1 MRIHAGYTGIKST
14 EAHSPSSRLLRCD
27 GHDQGPRLIFAQ
39 VVADAPDAVL
49 DDGQAVCRDHGIE
62 LLGREAASGQIRL
75 LAPELRHIRSFV
87 PPAFGVLSLAP
98 CRQPS
103 LRSGSISEIEL
114 RFLLSLLLIGFV
126 SAPQAQVT
134 DAFSPSA
141 VMVLVDKDG
150 IAVGPVVPMRKKFFY
165 DAAVI
170 VSVNDLSVLV
180 GVLGYREEF
189 RSMRPSS
196 SGYYWSMGTR
206 SFTTLDCS
214 GQPYVS
220 LDSSAV
226 PGGERIAVAY
236 REKERYLL
244 AVAEPT
250 PGNFVERNFRSYLD
264 DGGRCIGVSSSGYSV
279 PVQFTISLDAIGKE
293 PFYLKE
299 MR

>member
-1 MRIHAGYTGIKST
+1 M
-14 EAHSPSSRLLRCD
+14 
-27 GHDQGPRLIFAQ
+27 
-39 VVADAPDAVL
+39 
-49 DDGQAVCRDHGIE
+49 
-62 LLGREAASGQIRL
+62 
-75 LAPELRHIRSFV
+75 
-87 PPAFGVLSLAP
+87 
-98 CRQPS
+98 
-103 LRSGSISEIEL
+103 

-126 SAPQAQVT
+126 SAPQAQVR

-196 SGYYWSMGTR
+196 SGYYWSMGNR

-220 LDSSAV
+220 LNSSAV
-226 PGGERIAVAY
+226 PGGDRIAVAY
-236 REKERYLL
+236 REKEQYLL
-244 AVAEPT
+244 AVAEST